1 MKVSPKRSTAI
12 RRAISDQYNMQ
23 GAEITKENSE
33 QEFRELELSLRFQ
46 PDLELKAMLGC
57 SLDDFDIEVQ
67 DSECY

>member
-1 MKVSPKRSTAI
+1 MTNPKQSTAI
-12 RRAISDQYNMQ
+12 RRTMRERYDMQ
-23 GAEITKENSE
+23 GSEITRENSE

-67 DSECY
+67 DPECY

>member
-1 MKVSPKRSTAI
+1 MVNSKRSTAI
-12 RRAISDQYNMQ
+12 RRAIRDQYNMQ

-46 PDLELKAMLGC
+46 PDLELKVMLGR

>member
-12 RRAISDQYNMQ
+12 RRTIRDQYNMQ

-46 PDLELKAMLGC
+46 PDLELKVMLGR

>member
-1 MKVSPKRSTAI
+1 MRE
-12 RRAISDQYNMQ
+12 RYDMQ
-23 GAEITKENSE
+23 GSEITRENSE

-67 DSECY
+67 DAECY